1 MSRLRHP
8 FGHQP
13 PDEREDSKVFFQS
26 HASVMMRWIG
36 LSPGC
41 GGQRIV
47 CRSCRGELLESE
59 SRSMRAKSDPLNPL
73 GVRGF
78 N

>member
-1 MSRLRHP
+1 MSRLRHS

-13 PDEREDSKVFFQS
+13 PDEREDSKVFSIARFGNDEMDRVKS
-26 HASVMMRWIG
+26 C
-36 LSPGC
+36 C

-59 SRSMRAKSDPLNPL
+59 SRSIRAKSDPLNPL